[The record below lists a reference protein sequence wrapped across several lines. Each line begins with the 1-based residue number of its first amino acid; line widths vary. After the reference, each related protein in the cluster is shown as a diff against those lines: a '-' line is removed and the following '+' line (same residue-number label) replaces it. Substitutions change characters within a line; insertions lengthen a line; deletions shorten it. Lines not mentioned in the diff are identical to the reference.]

1 MSAKLCMTLAMQ
13 KLRSNF
19 VVETKALRYEGR
31 ETHND
36 HGLFVGEL
44 LLIKL
49 IDERVLLDRVS
60 LENTNISEY
69 SQL

>member
-1 MSAKLCMTLAMQ
+1 MHKFLSI
-13 KLRSNF
+13 F

-36 HGLFVGEL
+36 HGIFVGEL

-49 IDERVLLDRVS
+49 IDKRVLLDRVP
-60 LENTNISEY
+60 LENTKISEY